1 VTPGKDPRQVLGPD
15 QFTVTGASEIRM
27 NPPLCDIAIA
37 SHVEHLPSSAMR
49 VRPRVEEQRNGK
61 TAFPPKL
68 PRALC
73 GPLRF
78 ALDEFV
84 PEVATVEAMPIIPS
98 SDVTGT
104 RPDHPSVL
112 DEGFERA
119 QRVASGRPNAADLA
133 WLSKGFSAFLAA
145 GGALPIE
152 RCLGLPRNDCALRRA
167 CRDYWLRRAWKA
179 VGDDLSP
186 WRRSE
191 RLATMVRNFRSRQ
204 WGRWR
209 TLEAAPKMAS
219 EVELALFQAF
229 NSAERVPETAMQL
242 HNIAHHRRHS

>member
-1 VTPGKDPRQVLGPD
+1 
-15 QFTVTGASEIRM
+15 M
-27 NPPLCDIAIA
+27 NPPLFDIAVA
-37 SHVEHLPSSAMR
+37 SHVEHLPSSELR
-49 VRPRVEEQRNGK
+49 VRPRVVDQGCVK

-68 PRALC
+68 PGALC
-73 GPLRF
+73 GPLRI
-78 ALDEFV
+78 ALDELA
-84 PEVATVEAMPIIPS
+84 PKAATVEAMPIIPS
-98 SDVTGT
+98 PDVTGM
-104 RPDHPSVL
+104 RPDHPSVM

-119 QRVASGRPNAADLA
+119 QRVASGRPSAADLA

-152 RCLGLPRNDCALRRA
+152 RCLGLPRNDSALRRA

-204 WGRWR
+204 WARWR
-209 TLEAAPKMAS
+209 TLEAAPKVAS
-219 EVELALFQAF
+219 EVEFALFQAF